1 MAKYTSVL
9 SQLLRYVPRREFL
22 AIVQRQQ
29 GEKGV
34 RSFSSWRQF
43 VALFYGQLTGQHSL
57 RDLVTALNSSLHKLQ
72 HVGLRAVRR
81 STLADANSK
90 RSHEIFRELFF
101 ALYGRCCQQAPS
113 HGFQFRHKLYSLDA
127 TVIDLCLKVFDWAKF
142 RQRKGAIKLHL
153 MLDHEGQIPS
163 FCVITPGREHEIQ
176 VARKQRYEP
185 DSVLT
190 FDRGYLDYHWFDQLH
205 RQGVFFVTRMKKNAR
220 HTVLERRRVE
230 KKEGLTSDQTIRMS
244 GSKGECLS
252 TPLRR
257 IGYRDPES
265 KKHYVYLTN
274 LFHLSAQE
282 IAAIYKARWRIEL
295 FFKWVKQHLKIKTFL
310 GTSPNAV
317 MTQVWV
323 ALCVYLLIA
332 YLRFL
337 SKAPWSPYQILK
349 RLQVTALEYIDL
361 GQLLAEKPKNARK
374 GQHKRRQL
382 NMLGRKVKP
391 LFIGT
396 YAKSTEVLPDCLA
409 VSHL

>member
-72 HVGLRAVRR
+72 HVGLRAVRH

-185 DSVLT
+185 DSILT

-205 RQGVFFVTRMKKNAR
+205 RQGVFFVTRMKTNAR
-220 HTVLERRRVE
+220 QTVLERRRVE

-323 ALCVYLLIA
+323 ASCVYLLIA
-332 YLRFL
+332 YL
-337 SKAPWSPYQILK
+337 S
-349 RLQVTALEYIDL
+349 
-361 GQLLAEKPKNARK
+361 
-374 GQHKRRQL
+374 
-382 NMLGRKVKP
+382 
-391 LFIGT
+391 
-396 YAKSTEVLPDCLA
+396 
-409 VSHL
+409 